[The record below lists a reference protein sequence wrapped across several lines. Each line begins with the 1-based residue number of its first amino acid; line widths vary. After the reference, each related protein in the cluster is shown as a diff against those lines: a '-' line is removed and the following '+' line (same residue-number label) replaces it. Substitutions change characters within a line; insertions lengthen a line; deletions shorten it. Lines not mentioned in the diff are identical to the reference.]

1 MRGGKRPGAGRK
13 AGSGRFGEPTVQ
25 MRVPES
31 LVPQV
36 TELIT
41 KCAINHSKC
50 SANDP
55 WDDNGYKPAIELPKP
70 GSSLILPPIEAEDC
84 LVHLLQ
90 ANVAADCVILDPW
103 YSPSPHRFRQRSNT
117 ELTRLIS
124 LAGDVA
130 KHVFIWGWPC
140 DVATLIE
147 RIPSNLRFSH
157 WLTWH
162 YTNVPSRSHGW
173 RPTQQ
178 ACLHLSTPK
187 ARMYPQ
193 NLRKD
198 QTGLYRYGADSVI
211 SAGALVGR
219 AGRSQSTGHPAQK
232 PEAVFEPLILMTTPE
247 NGLVIDPTCGSATAG
262 AVANKLNRRAVLSD
276 RSDRFIRQAEKRLGI
291 TRAYFFYSAVPIDS
305 GRPTSTAAL

>member
-13 AGSGRFGEPTVQ
+13 PGTGRLGEPTVQ
-25 MRVPES
+25 MRVPQS

-41 KCAINHSKC
+41 ECALRHSKQV
-50 SANDP
+50 ADGP
-55 WDDNGYKPAIELPKP
+55 VTPAGNRWCLELPPP
-70 GSSLILPPIEAEDC
+70 GTSWILPPMEAEDC
-84 LVHLLQ
+84 LLQLLQ
-90 ANVAADCVILDPW
+90 TQVSADCLILDPW
-103 YSPSPHRFRQRSNT
+103 YSPSPHRYRQRSNI

-130 KHVFIWGWPC
+130 KHVFIWGWPS

-147 RIPSNLRFSH
+147 RIPPNLRFRH

-162 YTNVPSRSHGW
+162 YTNVPSRAHGW

-178 ACLHLSTPK
+178 ACLHLSRPK
-187 ARMYPQ
+187 ARMFPQ

-198 QTGLYRYGADSVI
+198 QAGLYRYGADSVI

-219 AGRSQSTGHPAQK
+219 AGRSQATGHPAQK
-232 PEAVFEPLILMTTPE
+232 PEAVFEPLILMTAPE
-247 NGLVIDPTCGSATAG
+247 NGLVIDPTCGSGTAG

-276 RSDRFIRQAEKRLGI
+276 RSDRYTRQAEKRLGV
-291 TRAYFFYSAVPIDS
+291 TRSSVFQGV
-305 GRPTSTAAL
+305 